1 MERYDGQ
8 SFQRIDRTGGDVVGS
23 SGTITMSK
31 FRVRRLAFDLR
42 ERMREE
48 LYRTFASLESREE
61 VAAFCRDLF
70 TPAEIVMFVRRLH
83 TARLLIAGWT
93 YKEIMKGLAIGNS
106 TVKSVANRLYRDG
119 KGFTLVQKRLKVIL
133 TEITEEIVREMDRLE
148 NPRGFEALKKK
159 YSMYFWPDLLIEEA
173 PKTLREMK
181 AARRRKASLSTRRD

>member
-1 MERYDGQ
+1 
-8 SFQRIDRTGGDVVGS
+8 
-23 SGTITMSK
+23 MSK